1 MNELINFLTSKEIII
16 VYIVAGCACLL
27 CLIIYIVEKNNEKFR
42 RRHNTKELNKLV
54 EMVKEKVDDVSQ
66 EIEEVYEEPVL
77 QIMEEEPTEVV
88 ELLEDTVEEKENIV
102 VVPAEARQ
110 EVQTSTVSPII
121 SEEMKSELIVIED
134 EKNENVK
141 QSTSEPEILEEVEEL
156 QYTSIEPDQATAKLE
171 LQKITEELKKQ
182 EQQEVENITL
192 TNYESEQEENAI
204 ISLDELIKKG
214 KEMYESNEVTQYA
227 DEGNE
232 PISLNE
238 LAGLRNKE
246 EYAEPFIIS
255 DVVSN
260 EVLEEETLESEIEVA
275 PVTIEEQVR
284 AAEKENVRIE
294 NDVVVQTEV
303 KNEAKKFKSSPIISP
318 IYGIENTESVNDLE
332 LENTANYEKLDEEIK
347 KTNEFIMSLKEL
359 QGKLN

>member
-1 MNELINFLTSKEIII
+1 MNELINFLTSKEIMI

-42 RRHNTKELNKLV
+42 KRHNTKELNKLV
-54 EMVKEKVDDVSQ
+54 EMVKEEVDEPTQ
-66 EIEEVYEEPVL
+66 EVEVMYDEPVL
-77 QIMEEEPTEVV
+77 ETLEEKTEVV
-88 ELLEDTVEEKENIV
+88 ELLEDVPSVKEEV
-102 VVPAEARQ
+102 VVAPVEVLQ
-110 EVQTSTVSPII
+110 EVKTEVTPII
-121 SEEMKSELIVIED
+121 TEEMKNDLIVIED
-134 EKNENVK
+134 EVIEEEKE
-141 QSTSEPEILEEVEEL
+141 EIQVVEDEKVEEEL
-156 QYTSIEPDQATAKLE
+156 QYTTIEPDQATAKLE

-182 EQQEVENITL
+182 EQQEVENIAL

-204 ISLDELIKKG
+204 ISLEELIKKG

-238 LAGLRNKE
+238 LAGLRSNE
-246 EYAEPFIIS
+246 AYEQPFIIS
-255 DVVSN
+255 DAVGT
-260 EVLEEETLESEIEVA
+260 EVLEEEILEEEVVE
-275 PVTIEEQVR
+275 PITIAEQVSL
-284 AAEKENVRIE
+284 AEKENVRIE

-303 KNEAKKFKSSPIISP
+303 KNEVRKFKSSPIISP
-318 IYGIENTESVNDLE
+318 IYGIENTESVNELE

-347 KTNEFIMSLKEL
+347 KTNEFIMTLKEL

>member
-1 MNELINFLTSKEIII
+1 MNELINFLTSKEIMI

-54 EMVKEKVDDVSQ
+54 EMVKEEVDEPTQ
-66 EIEEVYEEPVL
+66 EVEVMYDEPVL
-77 QIMEEEPTEVV
+77 ETLEEKTEVI
-88 ELLEDTVEEKENIV
+88 ELLEDVPSVKEEV
-102 VVPAEARQ
+102 VVAPVEVLQ
-110 EVQTSTVSPII
+110 EVKTEVTPII
-121 SEEMKSELIVIED
+121 TEEMKSDLIVIED
-134 EKNENVK
+134 EVIEEE
-141 QSTSEPEILEEVEEL
+141 QEEVQEVEEEKVEEEL

-182 EQQEVENITL
+182 EQQEVENIAL

-204 ISLDELIKKG
+204 ISLEELIKKG

-238 LAGLRNKE
+238 LAGLRSNE
-246 EYAEPFIIS
+246 AYEQPFIIS
-255 DVVSN
+255 DAVGT
-260 EVLEEETLESEIEVA
+260 EVLEEEILEEEVVE
-275 PVTIEEQVR
+275 PITIAEQVSL
-284 AAEKENVRIE
+284 AEKENVRIE

-303 KNEAKKFKSSPIISP
+303 KNEVRKFKSSPIISP

-347 KTNEFIMSLKEL
+347 KTNEFIMTLKEL

>member
-1 MNELINFLTSKEIII
+1 MNELINFLTSKEIMI

-42 RRHNTKELNKLV
+42 KRHNTKELNKLV
-54 EMVKEKVDDVSQ
+54 EMVKEEVDEPTQ
-66 EIEEVYEEPVL
+66 EVEVMYDEPVL
-77 QIMEEEPTEVV
+77 ETLEEKTEVV
-88 ELLEDTVEEKENIV
+88 ELLEDVPSVKEEV
-102 VVPAEARQ
+102 VVAPVEVLQ
-110 EVQTSTVSPII
+110 EVKTEVTPII
-121 SEEMKSELIVIED
+121 TEEMKNDLIVIED
-134 EKNENVK
+134 EVIEEEK
-141 QSTSEPEILEEVEEL
+141 EEVQVVEEEKVEEEL
-156 QYTSIEPDQATAKLE
+156 QYTTIEPDQATAKLE

-182 EQQEVENITL
+182 EQQEVENIAL

-238 LAGLRNKE
+238 LAGLRSNE
-246 EYAEPFIIS
+246 AYEQPFIIS
-255 DVVSN
+255 DAVGT
-260 EVLEEETLESEIEVA
+260 EVLEEEILEEEVVE
-275 PVTIEEQVR
+275 PITIAEQVSL
-284 AAEKENVRIE
+284 AEKENVRIE

-303 KNEAKKFKSSPIISP
+303 KNEVRKFKSSPIISP
-318 IYGIENTESVNDLE
+318 IYGIENTESVNELE

-347 KTNEFIMSLKEL
+347 KTNEFIMTLKEL